1 MVSTVWDPGRNWKVR
16 RTAKTQANTPAE
28 QRNDKGTKRQ
38 YRASK
43 RRIDGD
49 DDSPKTEEHRRT
61 PIAKNKKRR
70 LPARYSLTPGR
81 FFDRSRTI
89 IERVL

>member
-1 MVSTVWDPGRNWKVR
+1 MTRG
-16 RTAKTQANTPAE
+16 
-28 QRNDKGTKRQ
+28 QRGKKGQ